1 MERGDK
7 MQYHRRTFTAGLAGA
22 AALALT
28 GCGGGKSKDE
38 VVQTDANRARQTSQ
52 NTYDEGTILKEA
64 SGFFGESAEAVGK
77 VVEKVFADLGRPNA
91 YIAGEE
97 LSAALVGGLR
107 YGDGELH
114 HKLLGEKRVYW
125 AGPSV
130 GFDVGANGA
139 KTFVLVYNLYDMDEI
154 YQRFPG
160 VEGSFY
166 FVGGVGVNYQQSGNI
181 ILAPIR
187 LGVGLRAGANV
198 GYLHYT
204 RKRNYLPF

>member
-1 MERGDK
+1 MQGEDK
-7 MQYHRRTFTAGLAGA
+7 MLYRRRTVTMGLAGVA
-22 AALALT
+22 AIALT
-28 GCGGGKSKDE
+28 GCGGGKTRDD
-38 VVQTDANRARQTSQ
+38 VVQTDDNRARQTAD
-52 NTYDEGTILKEA
+52 NTYDEGTIIDEA
-64 SGFFGESAEAVGK
+64 KGFFGQSTEAVAK
-77 VVEKVFADLGRPNA
+77 VIEKVFADLGRPNA

-125 AGPSV
+125 AGPSI

-166 FVGGVGVNYQQSGNI
+166 FIGGVGVNYQQSGDI

-204 RKRNYLPF
+204 KNRNLLPF

>member
-1 MERGDK
+1 
-7 MQYHRRTFTAGLAGA
+7 MQYHRRTITMGLASTA
-22 AALALT
+22 VLALT
-28 GCGGGKSKDE
+28 GCGGGKSQKE
-38 VVQTDANRARQTSQ
+38 VVQTDANRERQTSE
-52 NTYDEGTILKEA
+52 NTYDEGTIIDEA
-64 SGFFGESAEAVGK
+64 KGFFGEGAEAVAK

-97 LSAALVGGLR
+97 LSAAIVGGLR

-139 KTFVLVYNLYDMDEI
+139 KTFVLVYNLYDLDSI

-166 FVGGVGVNYQQSGNI
+166 FVGGVGVNYQQAGDI

-198 GYLHYT
+198 GYLHYSRS
-204 RKRNYLPF
+204 RKLLPF

>member
-1 MERGDK
+1 MKLFLRFLGLLLA
-7 MQYHRRTFTAGLAGA
+7 TTITLTATACSSGND
-22 AALALT
+22 T
-28 GCGGGKSKDE
+28 RKD
-38 VVQTDANRARQTSQ
+38 VVQTDASRAKQTEDT
-52 NTYDEGTILKEA
+52 TYDEGTIIKEA
-64 SGFFGESAEAVGK
+64 SNFFGKSTEAVAK
-77 VVEKVFADLGRPNA
+77 VVEKVFSDLGRPNA

-97 LSAALVGGLR
+97 LSAAVVAGLR
-107 YGDGELH
+107 YGDGDLH
-114 HKLLGEKRVYW
+114 HKLLGEERVFW

-130 GFDVGANGA
+130 GFDLGANGA
-139 KTFVLVYNLYDMDEI
+139 KTFVLVYNLYDLDDI

-166 FVGGVGVNYQQSGNI
+166 FVGGVGVNYQQSGDI

-204 RKRNYLPF
+204 KDRKLLPF

>member
-1 MERGDK
+1 

>member
-1 MERGDK
+1 
-7 MQYHRRTFTAGLAGA
+7 MQYHRRTVTMGLASA

-28 GCGGGKSKDE
+28 GCGGGKSKKD
-38 VVQTDANRARQTSQ
+38 VVQTDANRARQNDD
-52 NTYDEGTILKEA
+52 NTYDEGTIIDEA
-64 SGFFGESAEAVGK
+64 KGFFGKSAEAVGK

-97 LSAALVGGLR
+97 LSAAIVGGLR

-114 HKLLGEKRVYW
+114 HKLLGEERVYW

-130 GFDVGANGA
+130 GFDFGANGA
-139 KTFVLVYNLYDMDEI
+139 KTFVLVYNLYDMDSI

-166 FVGGVGVNYQQSGNI
+166 FVGGVGVNYQQAGDV

-198 GYLHYT
+198 GYLHYSKS
-204 RKRNYLPF
+204 RKLLPF